1 VRFFHTGSQLASYAH
16 VCSGTP
22 SAIEYPPQSGGLLPE
37 AANDFLDGSYALY
50 NLYNEKSAESD
61 RVLVNTWME
70 HGRDL
75 MVLVRYTSHPSF
87 LSTPQCSLDTDRAV

>member
-1 VRFFHTGSQLASYAH
+1 MRTGSQLASY

-22 SAIEYPPQSGGLLPE
+22 SAIKYPPQSSELLPE